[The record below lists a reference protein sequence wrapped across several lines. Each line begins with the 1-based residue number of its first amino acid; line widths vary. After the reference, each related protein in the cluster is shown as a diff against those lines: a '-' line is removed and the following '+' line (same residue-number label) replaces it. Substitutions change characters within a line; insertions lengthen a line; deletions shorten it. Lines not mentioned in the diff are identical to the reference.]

1 MVRGNQ
7 IGTIAATTGNYI
19 LSFEI
24 VAHGT
29 VSDWGSILH
38 FTTGKDCCG
47 EFGGAAPAIWFMPGT
62 TKLGVYIGDSS
73 IGNWKLESYDL
84 PLNVRIKVIVEC
96 NGPNVKLSVGSSTV
110 YTATQPA
117 RRVTGNLIV
126 YAGDPWY
133 PTANAE
139 IYNVDYKILPAR
151 ANAGKLNTYYD

>member
-1 MVRGNQ
+1 
-7 IGTIAATTGNYI
+7 
-19 LSFEI
+19 
-24 VAHGT
+24 
-29 VSDWGSILH
+29 
-38 FTTGKDCCG
+38 
-47 EFGGAAPAIWFMPGT
+47 MPGT

-73 IGNWKLESYDL
+73 IGNWKLESFDL

-133 PTANAE
+133 PAANAE

-151 ANAGKLNTYYD
+151 ANAGILL